1 MLSPFIYLHMFLF
14 VLFLNMCFKKINQ
27 LICLI
32 ELVFEL
38 FFWVY
43 SCTTVLDFSCHA
55 GSGVNNNYFSKTIN
69 SLSGP
74 LVELFVIAEAKK
86 MLK

>member
-1 MLSPFIYLHMFLF
+1 MLPPFIYIHMLLF
-14 VLFLNMCFKKINQ
+14 FFKEMYLKKINQ

-32 ELVFEL
+32 ESVWGFLEGGVQL
-38 FFWVY
+38 HN
-43 SCTTVLDFSCHA
+43 SASFSCSA
-55 GSGVNNNYFSKTIN
+55 RFGVKNDHFSKTIN

-74 LVELFVIAEAKK
+74 LVELFVIAEAKN